1 MRDKYPSNVER
12 EFDSVIVTNTIENPE
27 NPSPMSEPAT
37 SRYPAAASPAA
48 A

>member
-27 NPSPMSEPAT
+27 TPPP
-37 SRYPAAASPAA
+37 
-48 A
+48 